1 MLIEIE
7 QHAMDKLVMFAG
19 YGGKDLN
26 ERDNMMKQFLDANP
40 GLKSRINSTIFF
52 DSYSPEEMKEIVY
65 TQASIKNLK
74 IDKNADDVILKYFAK
89 RYKDPNFGN
98 GREARSLLENA
109 MVFAAERVMA
119 LPESKHTKKAMSLL
133 TEEDIK
139 NAVDRMQENHAMQMG
154 KTGKCGLVTDKV

>member
-40 GLKSRINSTIFF
+40 GLKSRINSAIFF

-74 IDKNADDVILKYFAK
+74 IDKNAV
-89 RYKDPNFGN
+89 
-98 GREARSLLENA
+98 
-109 MVFAAERVMA
+109 
-119 LPESKHTKKAMSLL
+119 
-133 TEEDIK
+133 
-139 NAVDRMQENHAMQMG
+139 
-154 KTGKCGLVTDKV
+154 